1 MQIEMSQRQLE
12 LLTQLVD
19 SRVSELHPQIRRS
32 RTHTY
37 HDQLQEDLDVL
48 RELHQRLQEASG
60 AQQEQDES

>member
-12 LLTQLVD
+12 LLTQFD